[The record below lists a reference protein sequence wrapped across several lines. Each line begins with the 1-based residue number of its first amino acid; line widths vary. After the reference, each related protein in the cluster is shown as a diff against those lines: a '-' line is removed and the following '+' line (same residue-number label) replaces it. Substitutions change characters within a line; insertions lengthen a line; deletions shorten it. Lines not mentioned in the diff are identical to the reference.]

1 MGQVLGF
8 CMKPF
13 PDSISKKRRDAKL
26 NFNIGMF

>member
-13 PDSISKKRRDAKL
+13 PDSIFTKRRDAKL